1 MHIRFTKRGVTTLL
15 LLALLIVTVAIVLP
29 IVASASGTPAES
41 GEIED
46 FSYQTLTGADV
57 TVDAPTDLRFLFSIN
72 NLDYTAVGF
81 VFSKSDDP
89 VKTGTKQS
97 GNFTESTT
105 VYRSVTANSEAIPA
119 PNGRYWVA
127 ANLRDIPHASFATYL
142 YIRPYVEDGSGTRY
156 GETRR
161 INVCEA
167 LGHVHEIK
175 NPTGTATLLNP
186 GTRIGDCD
194 ACGLTDITELDVR
207 AAVADTLNAQK
218 FLKDHNDASEF
229 DRYVYVNTTAGDK
242 QYSPLKDDQTYYP
255 SSENNWEGRDFY
267 FQIDMLWNETM
278 LNSIQNKLIL
288 CFWKD
293 GPVPLF
299 YFTPNAYADRYGK
312 INGSI
317 SNDKGDNPWSGGFD
331 WTNGND
337 TLEGPAGGVG
347 CLFDR
352 YPNLN
357 NSGDE
362 QDWGW
367 HRIGVRV
374 HEDADWNSQSH
385 TVTYSGEF
393 YLYIDGEMR
402 WRVSLNPYANSFTY
416 NKNNDSLTTKGA
428 LLFTRDPSTGEYQA
442 NNTNFYFDFWATD
455 IDYSTSEVHM
465 VTTNPTSAAVIPS
478 QFSAGV
484 VPVSDPAPSKFVLK
498 NDTAVDARVW
508 FMAEHDHVWDGN
520 EVLTREATVLQ
531 AGKKAEH
538 CTLCGAEKE
547 TGTSVAFVPTV
558 YTSVN
563 GTYGEEDSVSGY
575 GLGKS
580 LSSIRGSE
588 HFFAKNGHSA
598 KNLYFEYSILW
609 NNTLQNWDDVTERA
623 EMKVITFLKD
633 GTHKELYLLYSR
645 EKTKAEADQY
655 NTEVPGFWTS
665 NDCPFANHFDF
676 SCFSGGVGAVYDS
689 GPIAGYDDPIT
700 ESSSP
705 SISYGWHRIGVLVHQ
720 EASKGSGTKVNYSG
734 WSELYVDGV
743 KVWKVKSDV
752 STLASN
758 NISLFK
764 ATNDGTN
771 LSYSDTNPDVRCR
784 FDRFATSGSPAYAVF
799 GEAYW
804 RIVDTD
810 FDPTTEIE
818 PVVSPAAVDY
828 IIPGTSVHV
837 NAAVYFKAA
846 D

>member
-1 MHIRFTKRGVTTLL
+1 MSRFTKRKTLPLL
-15 LLALLIVTVAIVLP
+15 LLFAALIVCVAILVP
-29 IVASASGTPAES
+29 VAVSASGTPAES
-41 GEIED
+41 GEIEE
-46 FSYQTLTGADV
+46 FSYQALSGADV
-57 TVDAPTDLRFLFSIN
+57 KNDEDTDLRFLFSIG
-72 NLDYTAVGF
+72 NLDYDEVGF
-81 VFSKSDDP
+81 VFSTSDDP
-89 VKTGTKQS
+89 VKTDVPKANYQATTK
-97 GNFTESTT
+97 
-105 VYRSVTANSEAIPA
+105 VYRSVTANGNEIPA
-119 PNGRYWVA
+119 PTGRFWA
-127 ANLRDIPHASFATYL
+127 AVQLSDIPHAYFATYL

-156 GETRR
+156 GETKR

-186 GTRIGDCD
+186 GTRCGDCD
-194 ACGLTDITELDVR
+194 ACGLTGITELDVR
-207 AAVADTLNAQK
+207 AALSNAVHTEQK
-218 FLKDHNDASEF
+218 FLNGESDATEF
-229 DRYVYVNTTAGDK
+229 DRAANVKTTPTGSQK
-242 QYSPLKDDQTYYP
+242 YYP
-255 SSENNWEGRDFY
+255 DAENNYEGRDFY
-267 FQIDMLWNETM
+267 FEIDMLWNETM
-278 LNSIQNKLIL
+278 LNSIQNKFQL
-288 CFWKD
+288 CFWRNNSNI
-293 GPVPLF
+293 VPLF
-299 YFTPNAYADRYGK
+299 YFTPKAYANRTSDSGA
-312 INGSI
+312 G
-317 SNDKGDNPWSGGFD
+317 DKGDNPWSGGFD
-331 WTNGND
+331 WTNGLD

-374 HEDADWNSQSH
+374 HEDAETDGVN
-385 TVTYSGEF
+385 VTYSGEF
-393 YLYIDGEMR
+393 YLYIDGVQR
-402 WRVSLNPYANSFTY
+402 WKVSLNGSTLKSKGVLLYTMDADGTYHANS
-416 NKNNDSLTTKGA
+416 
-428 LLFTRDPSTGEYQA
+428 ST
-442 NNTNFYFDFWATD
+442 FYFDFWATD
-455 IDYSTSEVHM
+455 LDLSTEEVHM
-465 VTTNPTSAAVIPS
+465 ITTKATSSAVIPS
-478 QFSAGV
+478 QFSTGV
-484 VPVSDPAPSKFVLK
+484 VPVKNPVASNYVLK
-498 NDTAVDARVW
+498 NDQVVSAKVW
-508 FMAEHDHVWDGN
+508 FMAEHEHVWDGN
-520 EVLTREATVLQ
+520 EVLTREATVLE

-538 CTLCGAEKE
+538 CSLCGAEKP

-580 LSSIRGSE
+580 LSSIRGNE
-588 HFFAKNGHSA
+588 HFFAKNGHAA

-633 GTHKELYLLYSR
+633 GKHKELYLLYTR
-645 EKTKAEADQY
+645 AKTKAEADQY

-676 SCFSGGVGAVYDS
+676 SCFSGGVGAVYDG
-689 GPIAGYDDPIT
+689 GPIAGYDEPIT

-743 KVWKVKSDV
+743 KVWKVKTDV

-764 ATNDGTN
+764 ATNDGSKLT
-771 LSYSDTNPDVRCR
+771 YSDTNPDVRCR
-784 FDRFATSGSPAYAVF
+784 FDRFATSGDSAYAIF

-810 FDPTTEIE
+810 FDPSTEIE

-828 IIPGTSVHV
+828 VIPGTDVHV
-837 NAAVYFKAA
+837 NGAVYFRAR
-846 D
+846 

>member
-29 IVASASGTPAES
+29 IVASASGTPAAS

-57 TVDAPTDLRFLFSIN
+57 KNDEDTDLRFLFSIN

-105 VYRSVTANSEAIPA
+105 VYRSVTANSTDIPA
-119 PNGRYWVA
+119 PDGRLWVA
-127 ANLRDIPHASFATYL
+127 AKLSEIPHASFATYI
-142 YIRPYVEDGSGTRY
+142 YVRPYVEDGSGVRY
-156 GETRR
+156 GETKR

-175 NPTGTATLLNP
+175 NPEGTATLLTA
-186 GTRIGDCD
+186 GTRRGNC
-194 ACGLTDITELDVR
+194 AVCGINNIEELDVR
-207 AAVADTLNAQK
+207 AAVADTLSQEK
-218 FLKDHNDASEF
+218 FLKGSSEVDTFDHYAS
-229 DRYVYVNTTAGDK
+229 VKNTLTGSQK
-242 QYSPLKDDQTYYP
+242 YYP
-255 SSENNWEGRDFY
+255 DAENGGEGRDFF

-278 LNSIQNKLIL
+278 LNSMQNKFIL
-288 CFWKD
+288 CFYTSSD
-293 GPVPLF
+293 IPLF
-299 YFTPNAYADRYGK
+299 YFTPKDYANRQDGGKAGDR
-312 INGSI
+312 
-317 SNDKGDNPWSGGFD
+317 GDNPWSGGFD

-357 NSGDE
+357 RSGDE

-374 HEDADWNSQSH
+374 HEDAATDGE
-385 TVTYSGEF
+385 TVTYSGVF
-393 YLYIDGEMR
+393 YLYIDGVQR
-402 WRVSLNPYANSFTY
+402 WKVDLNTSTL
-416 NKNNDSLTTKGA
+416 KSKSA
-428 LLFTRDPSTGEYQA
+428 LLFTRDADGTYHA
-442 NNTNFYFDFWATD
+442 NTADFYFDFWATNLD
-455 IDYSTSEVHM
+455 ESTTEVHM

-484 VPVSDPAPSKFVLK
+484 VPVSDPVPSKFVLK

-508 FMAEHDHVWDGN
+508 FMAEHEHVWDGN

-645 EKTKAEADQY
+645 EKTKAKEDQY

-676 SCFSGGVGAVYDS
+676 SCFHNYTSGNIVHGVYD
-689 GPIAGYDDPIT
+689 GGGQAGYDDPVL

-743 KVWKVKSDV
+743 KVWKVKTDV

-837 NAAVYFKAA
+837 NGAVYFKAA